1 MPPAPGLT
9 LDDVALFRHVS
20 TLRGKLPWACM
31 GQWPTPV
38 ERLPALA
45 GDTGGPAGPPIY
57 VKREDLSSP
66 PYGGNKIRTLEPVL
80 GHALDM
86 GATTVWATGAYGSN
100 HALGTALHART
111 LGLQPGAA
119 LFPQPQSP
127 PARAN
132 LSALL
137 STRPRLMALCTVAEL
152 PLAMLRLRRQPGAF
166 VMSPGAASPLG
177 ALGALSAAL
186 ELAEQVAAGVC
197 PAPARIV
204 LAVGSTCT
212 TAGLLAGLHLA
223 AHLGIAF
230 GSGVPAI
237 TAVRV
242 TPWPITSP
250 TRIAHLAYRTVRNL
264 ARLAGV
270 SIPVGFGRLRSSL
283 TVDGRYMGGGY
294 GRASAAGCRARHAF
308 RQAGG
313 PPLDVVYSAK
323 SGAALLDHVR
333 GQAHGFARERSD
345 GGAFGLVPELVR
357 RLIRQ
362 PAAENTRGPLLFWA
376 TKSSAPLP
384 GATPEDLAL
393 APRPMRKWLDRARS
407 RPCDAQASVEIAW

>member
-1 MPPAPGLT
+1 MPPASSRLS
-9 LDDVALFRHVS
+9 LDDVALFRHLP
-20 TLRGKLPWACM
+20 TLRGKLPWARM

-38 ERLPALA
+38 ERLDGLA
-45 GDTGGPAGPPIY
+45 DIDAPWPAGPPIY

-66 PYGGNKIRTLEPVL
+66 RYGGNKIRTLEPVL
-80 GHALDM
+80 ARALDM

-100 HALGTALHART
+100 HALGTALHARA
-111 LGLQPGAA
+111 LGLEPGAA
-119 LFPQPQSP
+119 LFPQPQST

-137 STRPRLMALCTVAEL
+137 SARPRLMALCTVAEL
-152 PLAMLRLRRQPGAF
+152 PLAMLRLRRRPGAY

-223 AHLGIAF
+223 ARLGIAF
-230 GSGVPAI
+230 ADGVPAI

-250 TRIAHLAYRTVRNL
+250 TRIAHLARCTVRNL

-283 TVDGRYMGGGY
+283 RVDGRYMGGGY
-294 GRASAAGCRARHAF
+294 GRVTTAGCRAIEAF
-308 RQAGG
+308 RRAGG

-323 SGAALLDHVR
+323 SGAALLDLAR
-333 GQAHGFARERSD
+333 GEAREEAR
-345 GGAFGLVPELVR
+345 GCVAELAR
-357 RLIRQ
+357 TLARL
-362 PAAENTRGPLLFWA
+362 PASEKPRGPLLFWA
-376 TKSSAPLP
+376 TKSSARLP
-384 GATPEDLAL
+384 SATREDLAL
-393 APRPMRKWLDRARS
+393 VPRPMRKWLKRM
-407 RPCDAQASVEIAW
+407 